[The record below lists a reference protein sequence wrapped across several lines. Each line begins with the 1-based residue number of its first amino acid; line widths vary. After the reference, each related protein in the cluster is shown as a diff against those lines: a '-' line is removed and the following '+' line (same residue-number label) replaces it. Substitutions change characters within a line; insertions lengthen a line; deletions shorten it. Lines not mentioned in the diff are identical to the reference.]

1 MKAQLLTALAI
12 STGNILGPLALF
24 GGIGWWL
31 SEQSGSNRYVIIG
44 IFLAFITSNLLIL
57 TTTSK
62 LLKLTKPSGKS

>member
-24 GGIGWWL
+24 GGIGWHL
-31 SEQSGSNRYVIIG
+31 SRQTGHHYYVIVG
-44 IFLAFITSNLLIL
+44 ILLAFVTSNLLIL

-62 LLKLTKPSGKS
+62 FIKLIRHGRN